1 MLKYF
6 LSYHEAINLFSNLE
20 LPIHSYY
27 YHRHI
32 FIVFL
37 KLFDGAIKIL
47 LKFII
52 NNLFNTLVYY

>member
-27 YHRHI
+27 YYRHI
-32 FIVFL
+32 FIVFF
-37 KLFDGAIKIL
+37 KLFDDAIL

-52 NNLFNTLVYY
+52 QQLI